1 MLQHKH
7 FLDPP
12 LCDCGKRRTERA
24 AKILKDEPVDLV
36 LSSNLMRAIE
46 TAYLQFGHRPV
57 HVIPHIG
64 LHKWRIIE
72 DLDNEPRL
80 PEAQLEILRDFYPDI
95 SVDYGWRN
103 DTAEVSNWA
112 AFEDFLKSKLLPE
125 LVLLHPKSSSSYT
138 IGIASHSIFLKNAIG
153 RSPDRSRRSERSET
167 SRESICFGEM
177 PGNGRSKPFNNQVLE
192 IFYYFDSATGELA
205 LDTASGC
212 KTLGVSKDLA
222 HGVPG
227 LPRQLCEAD
236 VDRCVPLPPV
246 LSPELRKE
254 RQFSGPSDSETY
266 SMRGEFPEVQSAEQ
280 KWAENWNQ
288 CVYGQLLRPF
298 HLLSRWGL
306 CRKAHA
312 MIVSGSTRSGCHLP
326 EYPDTTS
333 KEVCDSG
340 HGGCLGA
347 FLELA
352 PTENLIHIVA
362 FFPEDA
368 DWVVSCDTMW
378 HTSEVLGRA
387 KQSLGEAFTACRQ
400 RPAHLCSSSPV
411 ATSLS
416 CEITENL
423 TLDESTLD
431 APYKRST
438 CREEDLTA
446 AVKEALDAYRA
457 VDFSTKAFVVP
468 EGCFSQDDIEQA
480 ADTVSRVPL
489 GHTWFRPEAHPLEPR
504 PRALWCRWVF

>member
-1 MLQHKH
+1 MIAQTFVCKTCNAYVVMASVRWFIALSLVIGGGSTRSSISFTTTKRIRLLLVRHGLSCANVIRHYSPLLTMLQHKH

-64 LHKWRIIE
+64 EAHHGIKKNLMQLGSRFGIIE

-236 VDRCVPLPPV
+236 VDRCVPLWRELQGKPAPLRPPV

-288 CVYGQLLRPF
+288 CVYG
-298 HLLSRWGL
+298 
-306 CRKAHA
+306 
-312 MIVSGSTRSGCHLP
+312 STRSGCHLP

-333 KEVCDSG
+333 KEVCD
-340 HGGCLGA
+340 CL
-347 FLELA
+347 
-352 PTENLIHIVA
+352 
-362 FFPEDA
+362 
-368 DWVVSCDTMW
+368 
-378 HTSEVLGRA
+378 
-387 KQSLGEAFTACRQ
+387 
-400 RPAHLCSSSPV
+400 
-411 ATSLS
+411 
-416 CEITENL
+416 
-423 TLDESTLD
+423 
-431 APYKRST
+431 
-438 CREEDLTA
+438 
-446 AVKEALDAYRA
+446 
-457 VDFSTKAFVVP
+457 
-468 EGCFSQDDIEQA
+468 
-480 ADTVSRVPL
+480 
-489 GHTWFRPEAHPLEPR
+489 
-504 PRALWCRWVF
+504 